1 MTSSKGSQPTRAPKV
16 AVHAH
21 RGGAALA
28 PENTMAAFRAAV
40 GLGVHYIEL
49 DVRLC
54 ATGELVVVHDETLE
68 RVASVPRKPSSL
80 SLAELQALDV
90 GSHFDSSYASEGVP
104 SLEEVLDELSASV
117 RFNIEIKEEALSGDG
132 TSSEL
137 ARLLSSMDLA
147 GRCIVSSF
155 NPASLRRLS
164 SACCVPTGLLYPTD
178 GAGGIKDRLTR
189 KPWFAPLLPIYA
201 LHPHQDQVD
210 AELVRRAHLRGLAV
224 NTWTVN
230 DPARMKQLLE
240 LGVNGLITDRPDL
253 ALELVAE
260 LDSAE
265 PGQ

>member
-1 MTSSKGSQPTRAPKV
+1 M
-16 AVHAH
+16 HAH

-40 GLGVHYIEL
+40 ALGVHYIEL

-54 ATGELVVVHDETLE
+54 ATGELVVVHDETLQ
-68 RVASVPRKPSSL
+68 RVASLPTRASSL
-80 SLAELQALDV
+80 SLAELQGLDV
-90 GSHFDSSYASEGVP
+90 GSHFDSSYSSEGVP

-132 TSSEL
+132 TSTEL

-178 GAGGIKDRLTR
+178 GAGSIKDRLTR
-189 KPWFAPLLPIYA
+189 KHWVAALLPIYA

-230 DPARMKQLLE
+230 DPERMQQLLE

-260 LDSAE
+260 MDSAE
-265 PGQ
+265 AAQ